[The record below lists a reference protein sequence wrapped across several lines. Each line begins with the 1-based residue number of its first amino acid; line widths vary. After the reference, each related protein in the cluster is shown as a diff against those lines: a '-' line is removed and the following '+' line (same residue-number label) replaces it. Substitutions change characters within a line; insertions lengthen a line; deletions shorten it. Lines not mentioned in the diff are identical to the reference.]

1 MSDRFDLS
9 NQADWIELPSVPVTS
24 ILLDDENARISWME
38 DTEISQ
44 TALIK
49 AMWERHKVRNLVDS
63 IRRSG
68 FYVHEKI
75 IVIATGE
82 NQYTVVEGNRRL
94 TALKVI
100 LNPELAPII
109 KKDFLLEVHETMSAK
124 ISRIPVVLAP
134 SREAAYPI
142 IVDKH
147 ASADDSS
154 WRPLMKAHLYWDYAQ
169 KNKGVPVDIMAT
181 KFGVTDGDFRNN
193 LRLFNLYRL
202 IRGIADFPEQI
213 AAVVNSA
220 DRFPITTFERVVTVD
235 SVRRDLGLDDLWTLP
250 DAQHDHFSARM
261 FPIVIEICG
270 EGADSRSL
278 NTKGDIEKFYQRVTK
293 DLLHTEPPK
302 PTSPTSTNPDPSP
315 ASTGSNNRG
324 EGAQPTT
331 VNPSPSRPDAVMAP
345 PHPRPL
351 PSVRVRP
358 YAFQTKI
365 AFRMRNASSLRAFYD
380 ELEKL
385 KVDNYPNAAAVM
397 LRVFLD
403 KATRHFLVGCGYE
416 KLPVYSAG
424 TLTKEVSFA
433 NTEFGKCL
441 EFITSS
447 NFTKLPDQVK
457 KALAQFKDGGGYGKL
472 DSLNQL
478 IHNHEVAYTAADVRS
493 VWNIVEEY
501 LKIIMNEDNYSGT
514 P

>member
-1 MSDRFDLS
+1 MSDTSES
-9 NQADWIELPSVPVTS
+9 NEQAEWIELPSVPVTS

-38 DTEISQ
+38 ESEISQ

-49 AMWERHKVRNLVDS
+49 AMWDRHKVRNLVDS

-75 IVIATGE
+75 IVIETGE

-100 LNPELAPII
+100 LNPDLAPII
-109 KKDFLLEVHETMSAK
+109 KKDFLLEAHESLASK

-169 KNKGVPVDIMAT
+169 KNPGATVEIMAT
-181 KFGVTDGDFRNN
+181 KFGVSEGEFKAN

-202 IRGIADFPEQI
+202 IRGIAGFPDPI
-213 AAVVNSA
+213 VAVVNSA
-220 DRFPITTFERVVTVD
+220 DKFPITTFERVVTVEL
-235 SVRRDLGLDDLWTLP
+235 VRKDLGLNDLWTLP
-250 DAQHDHFSARM
+250 DAQHDHFAARM
-261 FPIVIEICG
+261 FPIVVEICG
-270 EGADSRSL
+270 DDGADSRSL
-278 NTKGDIEKFYQRVTK
+278 NSKGDIEKFYLRLTK
-293 DLLHTEPPK
+293 HLTTGGALTPQNPTPARPEPE
-302 PTSPTSTNPDPSP
+302 PDP
-315 ASTGSNNRG
+315 TRG
-324 EGAQPTT
+324 G
-331 VNPSPSRPDAVMAP
+331 NGGSRPQTPPTNFA
-345 PHPRPL
+345 PHPPDVVLPPTRPL

-358 YAFQTKI
+358 VAFQTKI
-365 AFRMRNASSLRAFYD
+365 PFRMRNATSLRKFYD

-385 KVDNYPNAAAVM
+385 KVDTYPNAAGVM

-403 KATRHFLVGCGYE
+403 KATRHFLVSCGYE

-424 TLTKEVSFA
+424 VLKTELSFA
-433 NTEFGKCL
+433 NAEFGKCL

-447 NFTKLPDQVK
+447 NFKKIPEQVK
-457 KALAQFKDGGGYGKL
+457 KALGQFKDGGGYGKL

-478 IHNHEVAYTAADVRS
+478 IHNHEVSYTAEDVRS
-493 VWNIVEEY
+493 VWDLVEEY